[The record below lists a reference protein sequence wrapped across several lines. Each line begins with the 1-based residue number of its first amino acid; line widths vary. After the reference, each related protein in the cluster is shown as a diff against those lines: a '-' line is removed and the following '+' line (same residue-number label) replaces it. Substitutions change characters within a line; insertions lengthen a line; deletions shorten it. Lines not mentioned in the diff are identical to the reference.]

1 MPDLERQLRRFA
13 AAGVAIEERAPC
25 SCIDLR
31 GDPRDVRFVRAVQ
44 SATDLRPPSD
54 ATAPASGLLASIL
67 WLGPDQWLIL
77 SDAQAGEGLITSL
90 RTALQGIP
98 GAVTDVGHARIV
110 YAVSGS
116 NARSVLAKGCP
127 LDLHERAF
135 PLGRSAQTLLAKVP
149 VIVHRS
155 GAEPKFDL
163 FVARSFRDYA
173 WDWLQSAASE
183 YAAGTGAA

>member
-1 MPDLERQLRRFA
+1 MPELDRQPRRLV
-13 AAGVAIEERAPC
+13 AAGLVIEERAQR
-25 SCIDLR
+25 SAIDLR

-44 SATDLRPPSD
+44 SVTDLLPPSD
-54 ATAPASGLLASIL
+54 ASATASGLLGSIL

-77 SDAQAGEGLITSL
+77 SDTQAAEGLIISL
-90 RTALQGIP
+90 HTALKDIP
-98 GAVTDVGHARIV
+98 SAVTDVGHARIV

-116 NARSVLAKGCP
+116 NARALLAKGCL

-155 GAEPKFDL
+155 GAEPRFDL
-163 FVARSFRDYA
+163 FVAHSFRDYA
-173 WDWLQSAASE
+173 WNWLQTAASE
-183 YAAGTGAA
+183 YAGAGAA